1 MLNRQRATT
10 DYACGEKSSRLVS
23 GIRGI
28 GGLLTG
34 MWTPSSKNK
43 KKLEA
48 SVCIILYLSKADLYR
63 GFTAL
68 KSVKLTLYIKTV

>member
-23 GIRGI
+23 GKRGI

-43 KKLEA
+43 KKTGG
-48 SVCIILYLSKADLYR
+48 LSLHYFVLVKGGSIQ
-63 GFTAL
+63 GFYGT
-68 KSVKLTLYIKTV
+68 